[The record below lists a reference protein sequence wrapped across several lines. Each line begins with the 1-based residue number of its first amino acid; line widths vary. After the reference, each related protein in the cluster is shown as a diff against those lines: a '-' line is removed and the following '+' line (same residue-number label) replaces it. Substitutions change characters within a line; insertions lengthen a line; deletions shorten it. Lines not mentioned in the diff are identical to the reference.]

1 MCMGSSARNAEL
13 CTMQAEI
20 KDKAWMEHQFTL
32 HQMLKPKAKESKGS
46 EFTHFNS
53 RFTEHGFMQAFKRT
67 HQASME
73 SSMRLLLKTPGYLVQ
88 NLPGL

>member
-46 EFTHFNS
+46 EFTMHQVNPHTVWGLTCS
-53 RFTEHGFMQAFKRT
+53 TINQKRNP
-67 HQASME
+67 QQVD
-73 SSMRLLLKTPGYLVQ
+73 SSDLKGTLYR
-88 NLPGL
+88 